1 MTIYSK
7 TEAGQRAFKE
17 RSSAIS
23 TRQRAAFI
31 LIDGKRPMQQVIDAT
46 AGMGIGPADF
56 DHLLASGF
64 VALVDASAGEVL
76 APSASMGASGQ
87 PAAAAQP
94 PAPQAASGASAS
106 GIPADP
112 ALLPDA
118 LYRRAY
124 PIATQLVSSLGLRG
138 VRLNLAVESA
148 RGYDDLVALVP
159 RIREAVGPAKCA
171 ALEQALR
178 P

>member
-1 MTIYSK
+1 MTIYVK

-31 LIDGKRPMQQVIDAT
+31 LIDGKKPMQKVIDAT

-56 DHLLASGF
+56 EHLLTCGY
-64 VALVDASAGEVL
+64 VELVDAGAGEVL
-76 APSASMGASGQ
+76 ARSATTPGPVQSTAATQ
-87 PAAAAQP
+87 PT
-94 PAPQAASGASAS
+94 APQAAAASAL
-106 GIPADP
+106 GIPSDP

-118 LYRRAY
+118 LYRRGY

-148 RGYDDLVALVP
+148 RGYDDLLALVP

>member
-1 MTIYSK
+1 MTIYVK

-31 LIDGKRPMQQVIDAT
+31 LIDGKKPMQKVIDAT

-56 DHLLASGF
+56 EHLLACGY
-64 VALVDASAGEVL
+64 VELVDAGAGEVL
-76 APSASMGASGQ
+76 ARSATT
-87 PAAAAQP
+87 PAPVQSTAAAQP
-94 PAPQAASGASAS
+94 SVPQAAASAPAS
-106 GIPADP
+106 GLPSDS

-148 RGYDDLVALVP
+148 RGYDDLLALVP
-159 RIREAVGPAKCA
+159 RIREAVGPVKCA

>member
-1 MTIYSK
+1 MTIYVK

-46 AGMGIGPADF
+46 AGMGITSADF
-56 DHLLASGF
+56 DHLLSQGY

-76 APSASMGASGQ
+76 APSVAT
-87 PAAAAQP
+87 PAAGQTSATTQSP
-94 PAPQAASGASAS
+94 LPAVVAGTSTQAASS
-106 GIPADP
+106 GPV
-112 ALLPDA
+112 LQPDA

-124 PIATQLVSSLGLRG
+124 PIATQLTSSLGLRG
-138 VRLNLAVESA
+138 MRLNLAVESA
-148 RGYDDLVALVP
+148 RGYDDLLALVP
-159 RIREAVGPAKCA
+159 RIREAVGPVKCA